1 MGKKHKKVVVLPCSG
16 IGKVYGALARETMYE
31 LLERV
36 RPGLVVTTCLPLLV
50 IKDPE
55 AVALVTG
62 NPVITI
68 DGCPKDCAKK
78 SVEALG
84 KAVDQAFEAIKF
96 YKEHKDLKPEGIAE
110 VNDTGRKLAA
120 VAAEEVA
127 KVVDE
132 LAAGE
137 GQ

>member
-1 MGKKHKKVVVLPCSG
+1 
-16 IGKVYGALARETMYE
+16 
-31 LLERV
+31 
-36 RPGLVVTTCLPLLV
+36 VT
-50 IKDPE
+50 E
-55 AVALVTG
+55 

-84 KAVDQAFEAIKF
+84 KTVDKAYEAIKF

-110 VNDTGRKLAA
+110 VNETGCKLAV
-120 VAAEEVA
+120 VASEEIA
-127 KVVDE
+127 KEVDR

-137 GQ
+137 EA

>member
-1 MGKKHKKVVVLPCSG
+1 MGKKQKKVVVLPCSG
-16 IGKVYGALARETMYE
+16 IGKVYGAVARETMYE
-31 LLERV
+31 LVEKL
-36 RPGLVVTTCLPLLV
+36 RPGLATTTCLPLLV
-50 IKDPE
+50 IRDPE
-55 AVALVTG
+55 AVALVTE

-84 KAVDQAFEAIKF
+84 KMVDKAYEAIKF

-110 VNDTGRKLAA
+110 VNETGRKLAA

-137 GQ
+137 EK